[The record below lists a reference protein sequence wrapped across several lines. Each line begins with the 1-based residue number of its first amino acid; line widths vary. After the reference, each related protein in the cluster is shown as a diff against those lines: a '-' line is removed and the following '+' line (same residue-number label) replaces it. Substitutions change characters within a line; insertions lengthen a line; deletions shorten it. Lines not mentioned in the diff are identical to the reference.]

1 MAIALLNKIH
11 AKKNMASYIVFLIA
25 TILLTVAFGYTDW
38 MVDKF
43 ANFDISFTVFYII
56 PVGLAA
62 WFSGTVEGFIVAVLA
77 ASAIY
82 IADLNGSTGREN
94 LFVPVW
100 NGFAGVLFFFSFVSL
115 LAIMKKE
122 ILMQK
127 QLARED
133 FLTKAS
139 NGRAFYNY
147 ANIEMS
153 RIARYNSPLT
163 LVYLDIDNFKEI
175 NDTYGHPEGDRL
187 LVRFVG
193 AIRANIRLTDA
204 VARLGGDEFAILLPE
219 MGAGSAE
226 SFVAHIRQAIE
237 KEMKAI
243 GGPVT
248 FSAGVVT
255 FENPPHDPGEMIKI
269 ADNLMYEVKKSGK
282 NNIKYLVYR

>member
-1 MAIALLNKIH
+1 MAAALLNKMH
-11 AKKNMASYIVFLIA
+11 AKRNMAAYIAVL
-25 TILLTVAFGYTDW
+25 TLSILLSVALGYADW
-38 MVDKF
+38 MMDRI
-43 ANFDISFTVFYII
+43 AHFDVSFTVFYII

-77 ASAIY
+77 SSAVY
-82 IADLNGSTGREN
+82 TADINGSSGSEN
-94 LFVPVW
+94 AFVPVW
-100 NGFAGVLFFFSFVSL
+100 NAFAGMLFFFSFVSL

-122 ILMQK
+122 IRMQK

-175 NDTYGHPEGDRL
+175 NDSYGHPEGDRL

-237 KEMKAI
+237 KEMKAT

-255 FENPPHDPGEMIKI
+255 FEKPPHDPGEMIKI

-282 NNIKYLVYR
+282 DSIKYMVYR